1 MHRALNRIGRIN
13 KGEDNLV
20 SMEEVQAYLEQEKKA
35 EKIKES
41 NSSLDLL
48 RYGSLR
54 LKTILLMTI
63 TLCYGIIYYAYSVAE
78 DNYGF
83 NPQLN
88 QFLIGFSEL
97 VSLPFI
103 IAFAPNLTRKSAD
116 LPCSYVL
123 GCCRSVYG

>member
-1 MHRALNRIGRIN
+1 
-13 KGEDNLV
+13 
-20 SMEEVQAYLEQEKKA
+20 MEEVQAYLEQEKKA

-41 NSSLDLL
+41 NSPLDLL

-103 IAFAPNLTRKSAD
+103 IAFAPTLPRKSAG
-116 LPCSYVL
+116 LALFLCSGL
-123 GCCRSVYG
+123 LSVGVWLVDVPSNCEYCP